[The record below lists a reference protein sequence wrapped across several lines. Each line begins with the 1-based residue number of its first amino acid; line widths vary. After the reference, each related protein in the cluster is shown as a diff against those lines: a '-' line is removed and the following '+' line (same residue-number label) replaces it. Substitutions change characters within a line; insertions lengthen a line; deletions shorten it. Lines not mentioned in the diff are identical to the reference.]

1 MNERN
6 DKLADLLHERLAD
19 RRTDVPEEI
28 WNRIERSMAAID
40 AAERPA
46 PVHIVPHRRRLGLRR
61 AWYCGIAASMLFGM
75 YLLGDRLNDMAAGPD
90 VLTAS
95 VQPVVEP
102 ADTVVAPIAEQ
113 QTAVKPAA
121 EGLAAALRSAGDAES
136 VVSQAAVPPVGSLP
150 AETDETDETAKTAE
164 TDGPVAAPDDSD
176 RRTEGKPSGKQPVGR
191 ADAAEREA
199 VRDRLRQIEAAERG
213 RRSGR
218 VSAALYASNVSGIGD
233 RRTSPARVASAGMT
247 TTELVNGDM
256 DMFAM
261 MANSNTMR
269 RRTETKLEHQVPFTV
284 GASVR
289 YGLTE
294 RWAVE
299 SGVTYTYL
307 HSKSKSKGVFD
318 YDISQELHYVG
329 VPVAVSCKFVD
340 GRRVEMYVKA
350 GGAVERAVSAHKVYR
365 VTNSTD
371 DNRGRTSEKID
382 CGGVQLSA
390 AASVGAELKLG
401 SRVGIYAEAGAGY
414 FFDNGQP
421 MSYRTENPF
430 SVTLQAGLR
439 LHLGK
444 NP

>member
-6 DKLADLLHERLAD
+6 DKLAKLLHERLAD

-28 WNRIERSMAAID
+28 WTRIERSMAAVD

-46 PVHIVPHRRRLGLRR
+46 PVHIAPHHRRLGLRR
-61 AWYCGIAASMLFGM
+61 AWYYGIAASMLLGL
-75 YLLGDRLNDMAAGPD
+75 YLLSDRLNDMASAPEE
-90 VLTAS
+90 LTAS
-95 VQPVVEP
+95 VQPVVDP
-102 ADTVVAPIAEQ
+102 AAAAPIAEQ
-113 QTAVKPAA
+113 RTVVEPAA
-121 EGLAAALRSAGDAES
+121 VRSSGTLA
-136 VVSQAAVPPVGSLP
+136 QTPMPPVKTLP
-150 AETDETDETAKTAE
+150 AEAVETAE
-164 TDGPVAAPDDSD
+164 TVETAVTADTVEPVSAPDDSG
-176 RRTEGKPSGKQPVGR
+176 RSSEEKPAAKQPVSR
-191 ADAAEREA
+191 SDAAEREA

-218 VSAALYASNVSGIGD
+218 VSASLYASNVSGIGD
-233 RRTSPARVASAGMT
+233 RHTSPARAVSAGMAA
-247 TTELVNGDM
+247 TELVNGDM
-256 DMFAM
+256 DMFSM
-261 MANSNTMR
+261 MASSNTQR
-269 RRTETKLEHQVPFTV
+269 RRTDTKLEHRVPFTV

-307 HSKSKSKGVFD
+307 HSKSKSKGVFE

-340 GRRVEMYVKA
+340 GGRVEMYVKA
-350 GGAVERAVSAHKVYR
+350 GGAVERAVSAHKVYK
-365 VTNSTD
+365 VSNSTD
-371 DNRGRTSEKID
+371 NNQGRTSEKLD
-382 CGGVQLSA
+382 CSGVQLSA

-401 SRVGIYAEAGAGY
+401 GRVGVYAEAGAGY

-444 NP
+444 NR

>member
-6 DKLADLLHERLAD
+6 DKLAKLLHERLAD

-28 WNRIERSMAAID
+28 WTRIEQSMAAID

-46 PVHIVPHRRRLGLRR
+46 PVHIAPHHKRLGLRR
-61 AWYCGIAASMLFGM
+61 VWYYGIAASMLLGL
-75 YLLGDRLNDMAAGPD
+75 YLLSDRLNDMATAPED
-90 VLTAS
+90 LTAS
-95 VQPVVEP
+95 VPPAVEP
-102 ADTVVAPIAEQ
+102 AVTAVAPIVGQ
-113 QTAVKPAA
+113 QTVVKPAA
-121 EGLAAALRSAGDAES
+121 VRSSGTLA
-136 VVSQAAVPPVGSLP
+136 QTPMPPVKTLL
-150 AETDETDETAKTAE
+150 AETAEAVETVETAE
-164 TDGPVAAPDDSD
+164 TAVTTETVEPVSAPDDSGRSPEEKPAAKQPI
-176 RRTEGKPSGKQPVGR
+176 RRT
-191 ADAAEREA
+191 DAAEREA
-199 VRDRLRQIEAAERG
+199 FRDRLRQIEAEERG

-218 VSAALYASNVSGIGD
+218 VSASLYASNVNGIGN
-233 RRTSPARVASAGMT
+233 RHTSPARVVSAGMT
-247 TTELVNGDM
+247 ATELVNGDM
-256 DMFAM
+256 DTFSM
-261 MANSNTMR
+261 MASSNTLR
-269 RRTETKLEHQVPFTV
+269 RRTDTKLEHRVPFTV

-307 HSKSKSKGVFD
+307 HSKSKSKGVFE

-340 GRRVEMYVKA
+340 GGRVEMYVKA
-350 GGAVERAVSAHKVYR
+350 GGAVERAVSAHKVYK
-365 VTNSTD
+365 VSNSTD
-371 DNRGRTSEKID
+371 NNQGRTTEKLD

-444 NP
+444 NR